1 MAWRFG
7 ISAKITLTAVEKL
20 TGLGERLL
28 LSVRNY
34 NYWISLRETQLTS

>member
-1 MAWRFG
+1 MKPACTMAWGFG
-7 ISAKITLTAVEKL
+7 IILTAVEKL

-34 NYWISLRETQLTS
+34 NYWISLTEKHD